1 LPTYIT
7 VYFRLSN
14 LTTITLFA
22 LAFLLLLT
30 LKLLLGMILL
40 SFARRRYKDMKVR
53 ESESSLTDGKRL
65 GGWGMV
71 EMGED
76 RRRWI
81 YEDDAEGLKGLRER
95 EARGREKERERR
107 EGVRE
112 VMKETNGN
120 KEGGKRPG
128 GLGSV
133 RRYSMVAKRIW

>member
-1 LPTYIT
+1 
-7 VYFRLSN
+7 
-14 LTTITLFA
+14 
-22 LAFLLLLT
+22 
-30 LKLLLGMILL
+30 
-40 SFARRRYKDMKVR
+40 MKVR

-81 YEDDAEGLKGLRER
+81 YEDDAEGLEGLRER
-95 EARGREKERERR
+95 EARGREKEREER

-120 KEGGKRPG
+120 KEGGRRPG